1 MKTFSNTVF
10 PIVGL
15 LIPEH
20 NEEWEKAIK
29 YYLDRQAGLLLW
41 VSIYIMEDN
50 SNADAAGGV
59 KDDIVE
65 CLHQFEILR
74 WR

>member
-1 MKTFSNTVF
+1 MRKGYKILFRPASW
-10 PIVGL
+10 I
-15 LIPEH
+15 
-20 NEEWEKAIK
+20 
-29 YYLDRQAGLLLW
+29 